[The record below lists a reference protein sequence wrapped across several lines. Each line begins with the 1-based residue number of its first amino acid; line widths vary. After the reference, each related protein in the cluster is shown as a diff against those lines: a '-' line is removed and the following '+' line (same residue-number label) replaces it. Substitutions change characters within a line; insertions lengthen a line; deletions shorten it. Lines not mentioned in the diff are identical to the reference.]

1 MKQIEKLKIELDAR
15 RMSNKTTNNYVLPV
29 SKFLSWHEKSDR
41 KISEESIVEYNA
53 GLRHSIF
60 STATMKL
67 HACAIRFF
75 IRNVLKRERL
85 AKSIP
90 PIRQE
95 SKLPII
101 LSKNEVKRLLDSIK
115 NKKHKAIITV
125 LYVCGLRLSE
135 LLSIKI
141 GDVDFDR
148 KTILVH
154 GKGKKDR
161 FIPIDNSLI
170 SVIKNIIE
178 NLSYDKFL
186 CSTQDGSRKLCLR
199 TIAAIINHGTISAKI
214 NKRVYP
220 HLLRHSRATHL
231 LEDGI
236 DIRYIQLLLGHTSI
250 LSTASYTHVASMP
263 NAKIDGNTN
272 FLYNIAT

>member
-1 MKQIEKLKIELDAR
+1 MKQIDKLKIELDAR
-15 RMSNKTTNNYVLPV
+15 KMSSKTINNYVLPV
-29 SKFLSWHEKSDR
+29 TKFLAWHEKNNR
-41 KISEESIVEYNA
+41 KINEESISEYNA
-53 GLRHSIF
+53 GLRRTLF

-75 IRNVLKRERL
+75 IRTVLKKERL
-85 AKSIP
+85 ANSMP

-101 LSKNEVKRLLDSIK
+101 LSKNEVKRLLDNIK
-115 NKKHKAIITV
+115 NDKHRAIITI

-135 LLSIKI
+135 LLSIRI

-154 GKGKKDR
+154 GKGKRDR
-161 FIPIDNSLI
+161 FIPIDNNLVLLI
-170 SVIKNIIE
+170 KSIIG
-178 NLSYDKFL
+178 NLSYDKAL
-186 CSTQDGSRKLCLR
+186 CSVQDGSRRLSHR
-199 TIAAIINHGTISAKI
+199 SIAQIINNGTRNAKI
-214 NKRVYP
+214 NKRVHP

-250 LSTASYTHVASMP
+250 ISTASYTHVASMP
-263 NAKIDGNTN
+263 NAKIDGNTS